1 MATTIRLEDHLEEL
15 PHEALSLVVRLT
27 QAIAAIVATSV
38 DTMRTIVTNTTAA
51 AAALDVTDRTRD
63 RVHTRATDAGVP
75 AAVLVVVVPE
85 IVAAEILAVVRK

>member
-51 AAALDVTDRTRD
+51 AALDVTDRTRD